1 MKIEQFVS
9 NMAAGAAAMDASRE
23 KQLTSEAGGIENL
36 RASMNLRRQ
45 RDELSS
51 LIARHPDLVARLL
64 VRAWETAEVVA
75 DPLGSDTRLG
85 NTLLA
90 LGAEVSE

>member
-9 NMAAGAAAMDASRE
+9 NLKAGADAMKASRVT
-23 KQLTSEAGGIENL
+23 QLANDAGSAANL
-36 RASMNLRRQ
+36 RASMNLRLR

-64 VRAWETAEVVA
+64 VRAWETAEIVA
-75 DPLGSDTRLG
+75 DPLGSDTALG
-85 NTLLA
+85 NTLQA
-90 LGAEVSE
+90 LGAEPGV

>member
-9 NMAAGAAAMDASRE
+9 NLAAGVAAMDASRE
-23 KQLTSEAGGIENL
+23 KQMSSEAGGVENL

-51 LIARHPDLVARLL
+51 LIAHHPDLVARLL
-64 VRAWETAEVVA
+64 VTAWDTAKGLE
-75 DPLGSDTRLG
+75 P
-85 NTLLA
+85 
-90 LGAEVSE
+90 